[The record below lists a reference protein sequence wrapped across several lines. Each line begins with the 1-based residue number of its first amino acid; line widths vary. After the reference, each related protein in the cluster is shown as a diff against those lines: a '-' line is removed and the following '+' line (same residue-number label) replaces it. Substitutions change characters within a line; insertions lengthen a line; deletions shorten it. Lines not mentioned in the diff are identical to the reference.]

1 MKKVTVQFLDY
12 KTFIWKNK
20 KIFDI
25 IYISEMINNHY
36 FKSKSFDDYL
46 TGLKEIDFKL
56 VSYYNDDV
64 FRVFLLLLG
73 N

>member
-1 MKKVTVQFLDY
+1 
-12 KTFIWKNK
+12 
-20 KIFDI
+20 
-25 IYISEMINNHY
+25 MINNHH
-36 FKSKSFDDYL
+36 FKKSKSFDDYS

-56 VSYYNDDV
+56 VSYYSDV

>member
-1 MKKVTVQFLDY
+1 
-12 KTFIWKNK
+12 
-20 KIFDI
+20 
-25 IYISEMINNHY
+25 MINNHY

-56 VSYYNDDV
+56 VSYYNNDDV

>member
-1 MKKVTVQFLDY
+1 
-12 KTFIWKNK
+12 
-20 KIFDI
+20 
-25 IYISEMINNHY
+25 MINNHY
-36 FKSKSFDDYL
+36 FKSKSKSFDDYL